1 MHRVMITG
9 IGAVTPLGNTFADS
23 WNALLEGRSGIG
35 TITRFDISEMPW
47 KVAGEIKGFQT
58 ETFFTHKEQKRLDP
72 FAQYASAAAIMASED
87 AGLTPDPENR
97 DIEAKSYLQSGGV
110 IIGSSRGGISMI
122 EQALL
127 KSFLPFNKDQGI
139 TRHRHSPYLMPAT
152 TISMAASYAAQK
164 LGIQGYCLGI
174 SNACTSGTNAIGEAY
189 RLIRS
194 GYPGPVLA
202 GGAEAPVCRLCIEGY
217 GRSGTLS
224 RNSTSAASRPFD
236 RFRDGF
242 VLAEGACVLAIENL
256 DNALKRGARIYGEII
271 GYSNMVDAFHQTQ
284 PDAHGEARTMM
295 KAIMDAGLAPDG
307 LDHLNTHGTGTG
319 IGDQVEATA
328 IRMVFGERA
337 ETSLFCSATKSLTG
351 HMIAA
356 SGAFEAAC
364 TAMTLKGGIIPPTL
378 QEERDPACNINV
390 ITKQTRAEVRT
401 ALTASFGFGG
411 VNAVLALKTY

>member
-1 MHRVMITG
+1 MNRVMITG
-9 IGAVTPLGNTFADS
+9 IGAITPLGNTFADS
-23 WNALLEGRSGIG
+23 WNTLLEGRSGIG

-47 KVAGEIKGFQT
+47 NVAGEIQGFQT

-72 FAQYASAAAIMASED
+72 FAQYAVAAAIMAAED
-87 AGLTPDPENR
+87 AGLTPGPEKRNL
-97 DIEAKSYLQSGGV
+97 ETESYLQSGGV
-110 IIGSSRGGISMI
+110 VIGSSRGGISMI

-127 KSFLPFNKDQGI
+127 KSSLPMNKEQARAG
-139 TRHRHSPYLMPAT
+139 RLSPYLMPAT
-152 TISMAASYAAQK
+152 TISMAASYTAQK
-164 LGIQGYCLGI
+164 LGMQGYCLGI
-174 SNACTSGTNAIGEAY
+174 SNACTSGTNAIGEAF

-194 GYPGPVLA
+194 GYSGPVLA

-224 RNSTSAASRPFD
+224 RSSTSAASKPFD
-236 RFRDGF
+236 RSRDGF
-242 VLAEGACVLAIENL
+242 VLAEGACVLTIENL
-256 DNALKRGARIYGEII
+256 DSALQRGARIYGEII
-271 GYSNMVDAFHQTQ
+271 GYSNLVDALHQTH
-284 PDAHGEARTMM
+284 PDPNGEARTMM
-295 KAIMDAGLAPDG
+295 KAIMDAGLTPEV
-307 LDHLNTHGTGTG
+307 LDYLNTHGTGTG
-319 IGDQVEATA
+319 IGDQAEATA

-364 TAMTLKGGIIPPTL
+364 TTMTLREGIIPPTM
-378 QEERDPACNINV
+378 QEERDPACNIRM
-390 ITKQTRAEVRT
+390 ITRQTRAEVRT